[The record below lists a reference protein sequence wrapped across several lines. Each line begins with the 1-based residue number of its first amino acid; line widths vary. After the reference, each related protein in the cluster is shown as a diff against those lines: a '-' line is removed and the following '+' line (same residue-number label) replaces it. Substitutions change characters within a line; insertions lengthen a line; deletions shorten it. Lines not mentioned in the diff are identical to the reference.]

1 MTCPA
6 EDALRSG
13 GKALSVGA
21 SRLDVTSTWIP
32 PFLVPHAAQSPLLPA
47 HKMAAS
53 HHNDA
58 VVLMEGFLGEIRGQ
72 ALFETLDA
80 AVRIFRAK
88 SSSVQARPG
97 RSSPEGAEESKEA
110 PAEPQQ
116 RRTIQGLPRL
126 VGAAVTAGLELRIQA
141 PQPEGQYDPATSRPA
156 SPTPSSSA
164 SSADEPADPF
174 VESGDPTD
182 PFFRSWSAPD
192 MLCLSFPTGQISF
205 GGEYADRSVRR
216 TEMDRRAAKRMA
228 KQRRQS
234 SRMSVSTS
242 LPASSDRCKTHTSHL
257 VVQRRRSERDQD
269 EYHESPTQ
277 TLEDEYG
284 VPPPP
289 PLKNDYTQRK
299 VSPEQPSCNLLKD
312 LVCASSSLPSCAL
325 R

>member
-88 SSSVQARPG
+88 SSSAQT
-97 RSSPEGAEESKEA
+97 RSEPPETKETTAES
-110 PAEPQQ
+110 QQ

-156 SPTPSSSA
+156 SPTSSSSA
-164 SSADEPADPF
+164 SSADEPVDPF

-205 GGEYADRSVRR
+205 GGEYADRSVKR

-234 SRMSVSTS
+234 SRMSVSS
-242 LPASSDRCKTHTSHL
+242 KSPASADRCKTHTPHL

-312 LVCASSSLPSCAL
+312 LVCASSSLPSRHL
-325 R
+325 S